1 MKSTLTLLAAL
12 AAFAAC
18 AAPALA
24 QDQHAA
30 HAGQAAA
37 AEMASGEVRKVDKE
51 AGKLTIKHGPLANLN
66 MPPMSMAFR
75 VKDPAWLDQVKVG
88 DTIRFVAERIEGAFV
103 VTRLEAAK

>member
-1 MKSTLTLLAAL
+1 MKSTLSLLAL
-12 AAFAAC
+12 LAAC

-24 QDQHAA
+24 QDQGAA
-30 HAGQAAA
+30 PAGPSAAV
-37 AEMASGEVRKVDKE
+37 AEMASGEVRKVDRE

-103 VTRLEAAK
+103 VTRLEAVR

>member
-1 MKSTLTLLAAL
+1 MKSTLSMLALL
-12 AAFAAC
+12 AAC

-24 QDQHAA
+24 QDQNAA
-30 HAGQAAA
+30 PAGPSAA

-88 DTIRFVAERIEGAFV
+88 DSIRFVAERIEGAFV
-103 VTRLEAAK
+103 VTRLEAVR

>member
-1 MKSTLTLLAAL
+1 MKSTLTLLAAV